1 MTVPI
6 RKFEPFASVD
16 CMEGFLERCGFWVR
30 KEVSRYRVKKLGA
43 KGPGKLMTKS
53 AVVELLDEE
62 RVKRG
67 LQPIRQGSPVAKS
80 NVSRRFTK
88 NNQPQGGTDAR

>member
-6 RKFEPFASVD
+6 RKFEPFATVD
-16 CMEGFLERCGFWVR
+16 HMEGFLERCGYYVR
-30 KEVSRYRVKKLGA
+30 KEVSRYRVKLMGS
-43 KGPGKLMTKS
+43 KGPGKLMTK
-53 AVVELLDEE
+53 AGVVEILDKE

-67 LQPIRQGSPVAKS
+67 LEPIRQGKPATNS

-88 NNQPQGGTDAR
+88 NTQP